1 MRFVAPQRAAVDPV
15 VFDRP
20 PLAHWSEFASL
31 LRGPDWP
38 DIAALNEFA
47 RRVAQREPP
56 RFVAQSPALLTD
68 GLHYEQRI
76 AERAEIATRE
86 RNWHDLLNALI
97 WLRFPQL
104 KGALN
109 SRQVEQIAIA
119 GPKSR
124 TRAQCA
130 LTLFDEAGVVVTLRD
145 SALLALWDA
154 HDWHGL
160 FWRERNAWSDG
171 RIEVTVFGH
180 ALLEHALKPRQL
192 LVGKALVVM
201 LAPTGNIE
209 DIAAPPG
216 ETRSVA
222 AIAALAQA
230 ITSGALLT
238 DPQELR
244 PLPLSGIPGWHA
256 DNTSEI
262 FYLSAPCFC
271 PLRAGRRYPPPFS
284 SRRADAFGQVV
295 AEKRALLGVA
305 SAGGAV
311 ADDAGAAAFA
321 NAMVAEAR

>member
-1 MRFVAPQRAAVDPV
+1 MRFVAPLRAAVDPV
-15 VFDRP
+15 VFERP
-20 PLAHWSEFASL
+20 PLNHWPEFASL
-31 LRGPDWP
+31 LRGPEWP
-38 DIAALNEFA
+38 DLAALNDF
-47 RRVAQREPP
+47 AQRAESDVPP
-56 RFVAQSPALLTD
+56 RFVAQSPALLAD

-76 AERAEIATRE
+76 AVCGEIATRE

-97 WLRFPQL
+97 WLHFPQL
-104 KGALN
+104 KVALN

-160 FWRERNAWSDG
+160 FWRERSAWSDG
-171 RIEVTVFGH
+171 RIDVTVFGH

-192 LVGKALVVM
+192 LVGKALVVN
-201 LAPTGNIE
+201 LAPSGH
-209 DIAAPPG
+209 A
-216 ETRSVA
+216 RSEV
-222 AIAALAQA
+222 AIATLAQA
-230 ITSGALLT
+230 IVSGVVLT

-256 DNTSEI
+256 DNTNEA

-271 PLRAGRRYPPPFS
+271 PLRAGRRYPPPLS
-284 SRRADAFGQVV
+284 LQRADGFGHV
-295 AEKRALLGVA
+295 AAEQPALRA
-305 SAGGAV
+305 SASVGEMVTG
-311 ADDAGAAAFA
+311 DGEEGAFA
-321 NAMVAEAR
+321 NAMVAETP

>member
-1 MRFVAPQRAAVDPV
+1 MRFVAPPRAAVDPV

-20 PLAHWSEFASL
+20 PLTHWSEFTGL
-31 LRGPDWP
+31 LHGPDWP

-47 RRVAQREPP
+47 RRAVQGAP
-56 RFVAQSPALLTD
+56 RFVAQSPALLAD

-104 KGALN
+104 KAALN

-130 LTLFDEAGVVVTLRD
+130 LTLFDEAGVVVALRD
-145 SALLALWDA
+145 PALLALWNA

-160 FWRERNAWSDG
+160 FWRERSAWSDG
-171 RIEVTVFGH
+171 RIDVTVFGH

-201 LAPTGNIE
+201 LAPSGN
-209 DIAAPPG
+209 A
-216 ETRSVA
+216 RSEV
-222 AIAALAQA
+222 AIAAFAQA
-230 ITSGALLT
+230 IVSGALLN

-256 DNTSEI
+256 DNTNEA

-271 PLRAGRRYPPPFS
+271 PLRAGRGYPPPLS
-284 SRRADAFGQVV
+284 LQRADAFGHAA
-295 AEKRALLGVA
+295 AEQLALRA
-305 SAGGAV
+305 SASVGEMVTG
-311 ADDAGAAAFA
+311 DGEEAAFA
-321 NAMVAEAR
+321 NAMVAETR